1 MKPKLESAY
10 LSVENMERAL
20 EFFDWFLKRKAIKK
34 GRSLNMYDIDG
45 FRLFLFDHAKENENV
60 RYGDNCLL
68 SFEVEDVKKTKDE
81 LVRRGCK
88 IVFPLT
94 EILDNLVLEFADT
107 EGNHVEVFSTKEK

>member
-1 MKPKLESAY
+1 VKPKLESAY

-68 SFEVEDVKKTKDE
+68 SFEVEDVKKQRTNWS
-81 LVRRGCK
+81 G
-88 IVFPLT
+88 
-94 EILDNLVLEFADT
+94 
-107 EGNHVEVFSTKEK
+107 EVVKLFFH